1 MSETFDLA
9 NVPEIEMTDELI
21 LDHDSNCV
29 AMANKLVDS
38 GCLEYEIAAY
48 ATAVYKEGE
57 VYYYVSAKEE
67 SALKYIQECY
77 LQGYFPMPIKYY
89 YKRYD
94 MIDTTEEMIR
104 KAFRQYV
111 PLKLQESYPKEFFEA
126 FYDLTKDLHGNRAM
140 SLLETLMSQLKSCFD
155 VKQLNIFDS
164 LLQMLLPAR
173 LLNTEGYEIAKRWLH
188 HEYEKQAVEPT
199 KAGAYQKN
207 FGGFVYEKQ
216 MAV

>member
-1 MSETFDLA
+1 M
-9 NVPEIEMTDELI
+9 
-21 LDHDSNCV
+21 
-29 AMANKLVDS
+29 
-38 GCLEYEIAAY
+38 
-48 ATAVYKEGE
+48 
-57 VYYYVSAKEE
+57 
-67 SALKYIQECY
+67 
-77 LQGYFPMPIKYY
+77 
-89 YKRYD
+89 
-94 MIDTTEEMIR
+94 
-104 KAFRQYV
+104 
-111 PLKLQESYPKEFFEA
+111 QESYPKEFFEA

-207 FGGFVYEKQ
+207 FGGFVYEKTNGSIKCFIDANPY
-216 MAV
+216 MAKEKQQNFIGKGYLVTPVLEYMYYAENFEESRKLREEMVADVEKYLQANYLNVMRYIRQYPPAVDKRKI